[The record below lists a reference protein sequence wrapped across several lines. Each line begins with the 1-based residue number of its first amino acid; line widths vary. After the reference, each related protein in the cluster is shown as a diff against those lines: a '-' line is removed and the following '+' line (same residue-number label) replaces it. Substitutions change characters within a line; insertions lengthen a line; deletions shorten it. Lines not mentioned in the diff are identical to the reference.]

1 MRLSGKTAIITGA
14 GGGIGRV
21 TAVLFAR
28 EGANLVVTDYNA
40 NSGLETLAE
49 IQAGGGEG
57 LFVRGDVTK
66 PEDAERIVEAAL
78 AKYGQIDILF
88 NNAGISR
95 IGTVETLPVE
105 EFDQV
110 YGVNVRGPFLMS
122 KYVIP
127 HMRKRRSGTIIN
139 MGSTA
144 ALAAAINM
152 TSYGVTK
159 AAILGLTRAMAAD
172 YAQEGIRV
180 NCLCPGATETPLLKQ
195 ILRERPPEQSEAFI
209 KKHPIGRL
217 AQPGEIALAALFLAS
232 DDSSFMTGAAMSV
245 DGGYTAV

>member
-40 NSGLETLAE
+40 KSGQETLGE

-57 LFVRGDVTK
+57 LFVQGDVTK